1 MEMIFQLTWNF
12 LKLSGNS
19 VPEVM
24 QPKMM
29 QALPNYAKNA
39 SGIGEMNEYFM
50 VIYQNIQIVIAGDD
64 DHEK

>member
-1 MEMIFQLTWNF
+1 
-12 LKLSGNS
+12 
-19 VPEVM
+19 M